1 MPVGPIR
8 LQVNAIGLLVGIVG
22 GVAIVALM
30 FLRDTTFHS
39 EADVLDVLSL
49 RVLALV
55 PLVVDDAERRR
66 RTRRRLLTG
75 AVAGLVYW
83 LIARREPRRPDPSA
97 PMSSGS

>member
-1 MPVGPIR
+1 VPVRPVGPIR
-8 LQVNAIGLLVGIVG
+8 LQVNAIGLLVGLVA

-55 PLVVDDAERRR
+55 PLVVDDAELRRR
-66 RTRRRLLTG
+66 SRRRLLMG
-75 AVAGLVYW
+75 AVAG
-83 LIARREPRRPDPSA
+83 IAVVSA
-97 PMSSGS
+97 GSVAWSLQLWKFLA